1 MFTIAGHGLLLRSH
15 KRKEIF
21 EMTISP
27 SKQKKKQGL
36 ILASITLIGVLV
48 TFGPLNGSMYSSI
61 RNALLTQGSAAGEV
75 SINNAASFASDLQ
88 YWDAKCSRGW
98 TSDSTC
104 DVLVSRTQSCV
115 VGIGTYSAYCSEYDT
130 YLQQFRGR

>member
-1 MFTIAGHGLLLRSH
+1 
-15 KRKEIF
+15 
-21 EMTISP
+21 MTISP